1 VEHQL
6 DFAALLQAHALFS
19 GALVTVGLAA
29 FASVVGICLSVGGA
43 ALGRSGIKAATQVV
57 AGYVELIRNTP
68 FLVQMFFIFFGLP
81 SLGLHLN
88 AMQAAALAMTIN
100 LSAYSIEIVRAGIE
114 AVPQGQREA
123 GMALGLRPVVVFGKI
138 VLPQAL
144 GSMWPALVSQVVIIL
159 LESAVVSQIAVRD
172 LTYARRDPIAHLP
185 AVRNVSDHHGD
196 LSDSRS
202 GSASRAAADG
212 TPDVR
217 GWGAMMQ
224 FTLWDM
230 LSNLLLA
237 ARWTLGLTLPALACG
252 GAAGLALLALRVG
265 P

>member
-6 DFAALLQAHALFS
+6 DFAALLQAHALLLS

-81 SLGLHLN
+81 SLGLHLS

-114 AVPQGQREA
+114 AVPQGQSEA

-172 LTYARRDPIAHLP
+172 LTYAGDVIQSRTFRPFETYLIITAIYLILAVAARR
-185 AVRNVSDHHGD
+185 V
-196 LSDSRS
+196 
-202 GSASRAAADG
+202 
-212 TPDVR
+212 
-217 GWGAMMQ
+217 
-224 FTLWDM
+224 
-230 LSNLLLA
+230 LLLMGRRMFA
-237 ARWTLGLTLPALACG
+237 G
-252 GAAGLALLALRVG
+252 GGR
-265 P
+265 

>member
-1 VEHQL
+1 MEHQL
-6 DFAALLQAHALFS
+6 DFAALLQAHALLFS

-57 AGYVELIRNTP
+57 AGYVDLIRNTP

-172 LTYARRDPIAHLP
+172 LTYAGDVIQSRTFRPFETYLIITAIYLILAVAARR
-185 AVRNVSDHHGD
+185 V
-196 LSDSRS
+196 
-202 GSASRAAADG
+202 
-212 TPDVR
+212 
-217 GWGAMMQ
+217 
-224 FTLWDM
+224 
-230 LSNLLLA
+230 LLLMGRRMFA
-237 ARWTLGLTLPALACG
+237 G
-252 GAAGLALLALRVG
+252 GGR
-265 P
+265 

>member
-1 VEHQL
+1 MEHQL
-6 DFAALLQAHALFS
+6 DFAALLQAHALLLS

-29 FASVVGICLSVGGA
+29 FASAVGICLSIGGA
-43 ALGRSGIKAATQVV
+43 ALGRSGIKAARQVV
-57 AGYVELIRNTP
+57 TGYVELIRNTP

-123 GMALGLRPVVVFGKI
+123 GMALGLRPAVVFGKI

-172 LTYARRDPIAHLP
+172 LTYAGDVIQSRTFRPFETYLIITAIYLIL
-185 AVRNVSDHHGD
+185 AV
-196 LSDSRS
+196 
-202 GSASRAAADG
+202 
-212 TPDVR
+212 
-217 GWGAMMQ
+217 
-224 FTLWDM
+224 
-230 LSNLLLA
+230 A
-237 ARWTLGLTLPALACG
+237 ARRVLMMMGRRMFAG
-252 GAAGLALLALRVG
+252 GER
-265 P
+265 

>member
-1 VEHQL
+1 MEHQF
-6 DFAALLQAHALFS
+6 DFAALLQAHALLLS
-19 GALVTVGLAA
+19 GALVTVGLAV

-43 ALGRSGIKAATQVV
+43 ALGRSGIIAAKQAV
-57 AGYVELIRNTP
+57 AAYVELIRNTP

-100 LSAYSIEIVRAGIE
+100 LSAYSIEIVRAGVE

-123 GMALGLRPVVVFGKI
+123 GMALGLRPVIVFGKI

-172 LTYARRDPIAHLP
+172 LTYA
-185 AVRNVSDHHGD
+185 GD
-196 LSDSRS
+196 VIQSRTFRPFETYLIIT
-202 GSASRAAADG
+202 AIY
-212 TPDVR
+212 
-217 GWGAMMQ
+217 
-224 FTLWDM
+224 
-230 LSNLLLA
+230 LLLA
-237 ARWTLGLTLPALACG
+237 VAARRV
-252 GAAGLALLALRVG
+252 LLLMGRKMFVSG
-265 P
+265 VR

>member
-1 VEHQL
+1 VEHQF
-6 DFAALLQAHALFS
+6 DFAALLQAHALLLS

-43 ALGRSGIKAATQVV
+43 ALGRSGIKAARQVV

-172 LTYARRDPIAHLP
+172 LTYAGDVIQSRTFRPFETYLIITAIYLILAVAARR
-185 AVRNVSDHHGD
+185 V
-196 LSDSRS
+196 
-202 GSASRAAADG
+202 
-212 TPDVR
+212 
-217 GWGAMMQ
+217 
-224 FTLWDM
+224 
-230 LSNLLLA
+230 LLLMG
-237 ARWTLGLTLPALACG
+237 RRLFVSGV
-252 GAAGLALLALRVG
+252 R
-265 P
+265 

>member
-1 VEHQL
+1 VEHQF
-6 DFAALLQAHALFS
+6 DFAALLQAHALLLS
-19 GALVTVGLAA
+19 GALATVGLAA
-29 FASVVGICLSVGGA
+29 FASVVGICLSIGGA
-43 ALGRSGIKAATQVV
+43 ALGRSGIKAARQVV

-81 SLGLHLN
+81 TLGLHLN

-123 GMALGLRPVVVFGKI
+123 GMALGLRPVIVFGKI

-172 LTYARRDPIAHLP
+172 LTYAGDVIQSRTFRPFETYLIITAIYLILAVAARR
-185 AVRNVSDHHGD
+185 V
-196 LSDSRS
+196 
-202 GSASRAAADG
+202 
-212 TPDVR
+212 
-217 GWGAMMQ
+217 
-224 FTLWDM
+224 
-230 LSNLLLA
+230 LLL
-237 ARWTLGLTLPALACG
+237 LGRRLFVSG
-252 GAAGLALLALRVG
+252 VR
-265 P
+265 

>member
-1 VEHQL
+1 MEHQL

-43 ALGRSGIKAATQVV
+43 ALGRSGIKAATRVV
-57 AGYVELIRNTP
+57 AGCVELIRNTP

-123 GMALGLRPVVVFGKI
+123 GMALGLRPVIVFGKI

-172 LTYARRDPIAHLP
+172 LTYAGDVIQSRTFRPFETYLIITAIYLILAVAARR
-185 AVRNVSDHHGD
+185 V
-196 LSDSRS
+196 
-202 GSASRAAADG
+202 
-212 TPDVR
+212 
-217 GWGAMMQ
+217 
-224 FTLWDM
+224 
-230 LSNLLLA
+230 LLL
-237 ARWTLGLTLPALACG
+237 LGRRLFVSG
-252 GAAGLALLALRVG
+252 VR
-265 P
+265 

>member
-1 VEHQL
+1 MEHQL
-6 DFAALLQAHALFS
+6 DFAALLQAHALLLS

-29 FASVVGICLSVGGA
+29 FASVVGICLSIGGA
-43 ALGRSGIKAATQVV
+43 ALGRSGIKVARQVV

-114 AVPQGQREA
+114 AVPEGQREA
-123 GMALGLRPVVVFGKI
+123 GMALGLRPVIVFGKI

-144 GSMWPALVSQVVIIL
+144 ASMWPALVSQVVIIL

-172 LTYARRDPIAHLP
+172 LTYAGDVIQSRTFRPFETYLIITAIYLIL
-185 AVRNVSDHHGD
+185 AV
-196 LSDSRS
+196 
-202 GSASRAAADG
+202 
-212 TPDVR
+212 
-217 GWGAMMQ
+217 
-224 FTLWDM
+224 
-230 LSNLLLA
+230 A
-237 ARWTLGLTLPALACG
+237 ARRVLMMMGRRMFAG
-252 GAAGLALLALRVG
+252 GVR
-265 P
+265 

>member
-1 VEHQL
+1 VEHQF
-6 DFAALLQAHALFS
+6 DFAALLQAHALLLS

-29 FASVVGICLSVGGA
+29 FASVVGICLSIGGA
-43 ALGRSGIKAATQVV
+43 ALGRSGIMAAKQAV

-81 SLGLHLN
+81 SLGLHLS

-172 LTYARRDPIAHLP
+172 LTYAGDVIQSRTFRPFETYLIITAIYLVL
-185 AVRNVSDHHGD
+185 AV
-196 LSDSRS
+196 
-202 GSASRAAADG
+202 
-212 TPDVR
+212 
-217 GWGAMMQ
+217 
-224 FTLWDM
+224 
-230 LSNLLLA
+230 A
-237 ARWTLGLTLPALACG
+237 ARRVLLMMGQRMFAG
-252 GAAGLALLALRVG
+252 GVR
-265 P
+265 

>member
-1 VEHQL
+1 VEHQF
-6 DFAALLQAHALFS
+6 DFAALLQAHALLLS
-19 GALVTVGLAA
+19 GALVTLGLAA
-29 FASVVGICLSVGGA
+29 FASVVGIGLSIGGA
-43 ALGRSGIKAATQVV
+43 ALGRSGIKAARQVV

-81 SLGLHLN
+81 SMGLHLN

-123 GMALGLRPVVVFGKI
+123 AMALGLRPVIVFGKI

-172 LTYARRDPIAHLP
+172 LTYAGDVIQSRTFRPFETYLIITAIYLILAVAARR
-185 AVRNVSDHHGD
+185 V
-196 LSDSRS
+196 
-202 GSASRAAADG
+202 
-212 TPDVR
+212 
-217 GWGAMMQ
+217 
-224 FTLWDM
+224 
-230 LSNLLLA
+230 LLLMGRRMFA
-237 ARWTLGLTLPALACG
+237 G
-252 GAAGLALLALRVG
+252 GVR
-265 P
+265 

>member
-1 VEHQL
+1 VEHQF
-6 DFAALLQAHALFS
+6 DFAALLQAHALLLS

-29 FASVVGICLSVGGA
+29 FASVVGICLSIGGA
-43 ALGRSGIKAATQVV
+43 ALGRSGITAAKQAV

-81 SLGLHLN
+81 TLGLHLN

-114 AVPQGQREA
+114 AIPQGQREA

-172 LTYARRDPIAHLP
+172 LTYAGDVIQSRTFRPFETYLIITALYLILAVAARR
-185 AVRNVSDHHGD
+185 V
-196 LSDSRS
+196 
-202 GSASRAAADG
+202 
-212 TPDVR
+212 
-217 GWGAMMQ
+217 
-224 FTLWDM
+224 
-230 LSNLLLA
+230 LLLMG
-237 ARWTLGLTLPALACG
+237 RKMFVSEV
-252 GAAGLALLALRVG
+252 R
-265 P
+265 

>member
-1 VEHQL
+1 MEHQF
-6 DFAALLQAHALFS
+6 DFAALLQAHALLLS

-29 FASVVGICLSVGGA
+29 FASVVGICLSIGGA
-43 ALGRSGIKAATQVV
+43 ALGRSGIMAAKQAV

-88 AMQAAALAMTIN
+88 AIQAAALAMTIN

-114 AVPQGQREA
+114 AIPQGQREA
-123 GMALGLRPVVVFGKI
+123 AMALGLRPVIVFGKI

-172 LTYARRDPIAHLP
+172 LTYAGDVIQSRTFRPFETYLIITATYLILAVAARR
-185 AVRNVSDHHGD
+185 V
-196 LSDSRS
+196 
-202 GSASRAAADG
+202 
-212 TPDVR
+212 
-217 GWGAMMQ
+217 
-224 FTLWDM
+224 
-230 LSNLLLA
+230 LLLMG
-237 ARWTLGLTLPALACG
+237 RKMFVSGV
-252 GAAGLALLALRVG
+252 R
-265 P
+265 

>member
-1 VEHQL
+1 MEHQF
-6 DFAALLQAHALFS
+6 DFAALLQAHALLLS

-29 FASVVGICLSVGGA
+29 FASVVGICLSIGGA
-43 ALGRSGIKAATQVV
+43 ALGRSGIMAAKQAV

-81 SLGLHLN
+81 SLGLHLS

-114 AVPQGQREA
+114 AIPQGQREA
-123 GMALGLRPVVVFGKI
+123 GMALGLSPVVVFGKI

-172 LTYARRDPIAHLP
+172 LTYAGDVIQSRTFRPFETYLIITAIYLVL
-185 AVRNVSDHHGD
+185 AV
-196 LSDSRS
+196 
-202 GSASRAAADG
+202 
-212 TPDVR
+212 
-217 GWGAMMQ
+217 
-224 FTLWDM
+224 
-230 LSNLLLA
+230 A
-237 ARWTLGLTLPALACG
+237 ARRVLLMMGQRMFAG
-252 GAAGLALLALRVG
+252 GVR
-265 P
+265 

>member
-1 VEHQL
+1 MEHQF
-6 DFAALLQAHALFS
+6 DFAALLQAHALLLS
-19 GALVTVGLAA
+19 GALATVGLAA
-29 FASVVGICLSVGGA
+29 FASVVGICLSIGGA
-43 ALGRSGIKAATQVV
+43 ALGRSGIKAARQVV

-81 SLGLHLN
+81 TLGLHLN

-123 GMALGLRPVVVFGKI
+123 GMALGLRPVIVFGKI

-172 LTYARRDPIAHLP
+172 LTYAGDVIQSRTFRPFETYLIITAIYLILAVAARR
-185 AVRNVSDHHGD
+185 V
-196 LSDSRS
+196 
-202 GSASRAAADG
+202 
-212 TPDVR
+212 
-217 GWGAMMQ
+217 
-224 FTLWDM
+224 
-230 LSNLLLA
+230 LLL
-237 ARWTLGLTLPALACG
+237 LGRRLFVSG
-252 GAAGLALLALRVG
+252 VR
-265 P
+265 

>member
-6 DFAALLQAHALFS
+6 DFAALLQAHALLFS

-172 LTYARRDPIAHLP
+172 LTYAGDVIQSRTFRPFETYLIITAIYLILAVAARR
-185 AVRNVSDHHGD
+185 V
-196 LSDSRS
+196 
-202 GSASRAAADG
+202 
-212 TPDVR
+212 
-217 GWGAMMQ
+217 
-224 FTLWDM
+224 
-230 LSNLLLA
+230 LLLMGRRMFA
-237 ARWTLGLTLPALACG
+237 G
-252 GAAGLALLALRVG
+252 GGR
-265 P
+265 

>member
-1 VEHQL
+1 VEHQF
-6 DFAALLQAHALFS
+6 DFAALLQAHALLLS

-29 FASVVGICLSVGGA
+29 FASVVGICLSIGGA
-43 ALGRSGIKAATQVV
+43 ALGRSGIKAARQVV

-123 GMALGLRPVVVFGKI
+123 GMALGLRPAVVFGKI

-172 LTYARRDPIAHLP
+172 LTYAGDVIQSRTFRPFETYLIITAIYLILAVAARR
-185 AVRNVSDHHGD
+185 V
-196 LSDSRS
+196 
-202 GSASRAAADG
+202 
-212 TPDVR
+212 
-217 GWGAMMQ
+217 
-224 FTLWDM
+224 
-230 LSNLLLA
+230 LLLMGRRMFA
-237 ARWTLGLTLPALACG
+237 G
-252 GAAGLALLALRVG
+252 GGR
-265 P
+265 

>member
-1 VEHQL
+1 VEHQF
-6 DFAALLQAHALFS
+6 DFAALLQAHALLFS

-29 FASVVGICLSVGGA
+29 FASVVGICLSIGGA
-43 ALGRSGIKAATQVV
+43 ALGRSGIMAAKQAV

-81 SLGLHLN
+81 SLGLHLS

-100 LSAYSIEIVRAGIE
+100 LSAYSVEIVRAGIE

-123 GMALGLRPVVVFGKI
+123 AMALGLRPVVVFGKI

-172 LTYARRDPIAHLP
+172 LTYAGDVIQSRTFRPFETYLIITAIYLILAVAARR
-185 AVRNVSDHHGD
+185 V
-196 LSDSRS
+196 
-202 GSASRAAADG
+202 
-212 TPDVR
+212 
-217 GWGAMMQ
+217 
-224 FTLWDM
+224 
-230 LSNLLLA
+230 LLLMGRRMFA
-237 ARWTLGLTLPALACG
+237 G
-252 GAAGLALLALRVG
+252 GGR
-265 P
+265 

>member
-1 VEHQL
+1 MEHQL
-6 DFAALLQAHALFS
+6 DFAALLQAHALLLS

-29 FASVVGICLSVGGA
+29 FASAVGICLSIGGA
-43 ALGRSGIKAATQVV
+43 ALGRSGIKAARQVV
-57 AGYVELIRNTP
+57 TGYVELIRNTP

-123 GMALGLRPVVVFGKI
+123 GMALGLRPAVVFGKI

-172 LTYARRDPIAHLP
+172 LTYAGDVIQSRTFRPFETYLIITAIYLILAVAARR
-185 AVRNVSDHHGD
+185 V
-196 LSDSRS
+196 
-202 GSASRAAADG
+202 
-212 TPDVR
+212 
-217 GWGAMMQ
+217 
-224 FTLWDM
+224 
-230 LSNLLLA
+230 LLLMG
-237 ARWTLGLTLPALACG
+237 RWMFAG
-252 GAAGLALLALRVG
+252 GER
-265 P
+265 

>member
-6 DFAALLQAHALFS
+6 DFAALLQAHALLLS

-29 FASVVGICLSVGGA
+29 FASVVGICLSIGGA
-43 ALGRSGIKAATQVV
+43 ALGRSGIKVARQVV

-114 AVPQGQREA
+114 AVPEGQREA
-123 GMALGLRPVVVFGKI
+123 GMALGLRPVIVFGKI

-144 GSMWPALVSQVVIIL
+144 ASMWPALVSQVVIIL

-172 LTYARRDPIAHLP
+172 LTYAGDVIQSRTFRPFETYLIITAIYLIL
-185 AVRNVSDHHGD
+185 AV
-196 LSDSRS
+196 
-202 GSASRAAADG
+202 
-212 TPDVR
+212 
-217 GWGAMMQ
+217 
-224 FTLWDM
+224 
-230 LSNLLLA
+230 A
-237 ARWTLGLTLPALACG
+237 ARRVLMMMGRRMFAG
-252 GAAGLALLALRVG
+252 GVR
-265 P
+265 

>member
-1 VEHQL
+1 VEHQF
-6 DFAALLQAHALFS
+6 DFAALLQAHALLLS

-29 FASVVGICLSVGGA
+29 FASVVGICLSIGGA
-43 ALGRSGIKAATQVV
+43 ALGRSGIKAARQVV

-123 GMALGLRPVVVFGKI
+123 AMALGLRPVVVFGKI

-172 LTYARRDPIAHLP
+172 LTYAGDVIQSRTFRPFETYLIITAIYLVL
-185 AVRNVSDHHGD
+185 AV
-196 LSDSRS
+196 
-202 GSASRAAADG
+202 
-212 TPDVR
+212 
-217 GWGAMMQ
+217 
-224 FTLWDM
+224 
-230 LSNLLLA
+230 A
-237 ARWTLGLTLPALACG
+237 ARRVLLMMGQRMFAG
-252 GAAGLALLALRVG
+252 GVR
-265 P
+265 

>member
-1 VEHQL
+1 MEHQL
-6 DFAALLQAHALFS
+6 DFAALLQAHALLFS

-43 ALGRSGIKAATQVV
+43 ALGRSGIKVARQVV

-114 AVPQGQREA
+114 AVPEGQREA

-172 LTYARRDPIAHLP
+172 LTYAGDVIQSRTFRPFETYLIITAIYLILAVAARR
-185 AVRNVSDHHGD
+185 V
-196 LSDSRS
+196 
-202 GSASRAAADG
+202 
-212 TPDVR
+212 
-217 GWGAMMQ
+217 
-224 FTLWDM
+224 
-230 LSNLLLA
+230 LLLMGRRMFA
-237 ARWTLGLTLPALACG
+237 G
-252 GAAGLALLALRVG
+252 GGR
-265 P
+265 

>member
-1 VEHQL
+1 VEHQF
-6 DFAALLQAHALFS
+6 DFAALLQAHALLLR

-29 FASVVGICLSVGGA
+29 FASVVGVCLSIGGA
-43 ALGRSGIKAATQVV
+43 ALGRSAVKAAKHAV

-81 SLGLHLN
+81 SLGLHLS
-88 AMQAAALAMTIN
+88 ALQAAALAMTIN

-172 LTYARRDPIAHLP
+172 LTYAGDVIQSRTFRPFETYLVITAIYLILAVAARR
-185 AVRNVSDHHGD
+185 V
-196 LSDSRS
+196 
-202 GSASRAAADG
+202 
-212 TPDVR
+212 
-217 GWGAMMQ
+217 
-224 FTLWDM
+224 
-230 LSNLLLA
+230 LLLMGRRMFMSG
-237 ARWTLGLTLPALACG
+237 AR
-252 GAAGLALLALRVG
+252 
-265 P
+265 

>member
-1 VEHQL
+1 VEHQF
-6 DFAALLQAHALFS
+6 DFAALLQAHALLLS

-29 FASVVGICLSVGGA
+29 FASVVGICLSIGGA
-43 ALGRSGIKAATQVV
+43 ALGRSGIMAAKQAV

-81 SLGLHLN
+81 SLGLHLS

-114 AVPQGQREA
+114 AIPQGQREA
-123 GMALGLRPVVVFGKI
+123 GMALGLSPVVVFGKI

-172 LTYARRDPIAHLP
+172 LTYAGDVIQSRTFRPFETYLIITAIYLVL
-185 AVRNVSDHHGD
+185 AV
-196 LSDSRS
+196 
-202 GSASRAAADG
+202 
-212 TPDVR
+212 
-217 GWGAMMQ
+217 
-224 FTLWDM
+224 
-230 LSNLLLA
+230 A
-237 ARWTLGLTLPALACG
+237 ARRVLLMMGQRMFAG
-252 GAAGLALLALRVG
+252 GVR
-265 P
+265 

>member
-1 VEHQL
+1 VEHQF
-6 DFAALLQAHALFS
+6 DFAALLQAHALLLS

-29 FASVVGICLSVGGA
+29 FASVVGICLSIGGA
-43 ALGRSGIKAATQVV
+43 ALGRSGIKAARQVV

-123 GMALGLRPVVVFGKI
+123 GMALGLRPAVVFGKI

-172 LTYARRDPIAHLP
+172 LTYAGDVIQSRTFRPFETYLIITAIYLVL
-185 AVRNVSDHHGD
+185 AV
-196 LSDSRS
+196 
-202 GSASRAAADG
+202 
-212 TPDVR
+212 
-217 GWGAMMQ
+217 
-224 FTLWDM
+224 
-230 LSNLLLA
+230 A
-237 ARWTLGLTLPALACG
+237 ARRVLLMMGQRMFAG
-252 GAAGLALLALRVG
+252 GVR
-265 P
+265 